1 MLACIIVDL
10 RSLVLQDTHKQEI
23 LALRVRAMNILA
35 AREHSVAELR
45 DKLRTKMHK
54 QASYKQHRHKCS
66 QNADDQDMEST
77 EPDPAEAEQID
88 EQIEQLLAQLIDE
101 NLLNDER
108 FTESFIRSRMA
119 RGQGPVK
126 IRHELQKRSVAS
138 ELIDD
143 YLDESWELWQET
155 LENVR
160 QKKFGAE
167 LPKDYKEQTKQ
178 SRFLYQRGFGS
189 EMIRRLFNEF

>member
-1 MLACIIVDL
+1 M
-10 RSLVLQDTHKQEI
+10 HKQEI

-54 QASYKQHRHKCS
+54 QQRQKHS
-66 QNADDQDMEST
+66 QNADEPDMEST
-77 EPDPAEAEQID
+77 EPDSAETEQID
-88 EQIEQLLAQLIDE
+88 ERIEQLLARLIDE

-108 FTESFIRSRMA
+108 FTETFIRSRMA

-126 IRHELQKRSVAS
+126 IRHELQKRRIAS

-160 QKKFGAE
+160 RKKFGAV
-167 LPKDYKEQTKQ
+167 LPEDYKEQTKQ

-189 EMIRRLFNEF
+189 EMIRRLFHS

>member
-1 MLACIIVDL
+1 
-10 RSLVLQDTHKQEI
+10 
-23 LALRVRAMNILA
+23 MNILA

-45 DKLRTKMHK
+45 AKLRTKMHK
-54 QASYKQHRHKCS
+54 QASNKQHRQKPG
-66 QNADDQDMEST
+66 QNADDTDMGSS
-77 EPDPAEAEQID
+77 EPDPAETEQID

-108 FTESFIRSRMA
+108 FTETFIRSRIA

-143 YLDESWELWQET
+143 YLDESWELWQDV

-160 QKKFGAE
+160 QKKFGAQ
-167 LPKDYKEQTKQ
+167 LPKDYKEQAKQ
-178 SRFLYQRGFGS
+178 SRFLYHRGFGS